1 MTSNRQIMACTLNG
15 ADFSG
20 IDEKLYIEDIQEVT
34 TLSVETDKRP
44 GHGRTLL
51 NAPAHDTIQ
60 IKLRFMVK
68 ERDREARMSIISAI
82 QAWAVAGWL
91 TVSYRSMQRIFVY
104 PTEFP
109 PVTAWQWTNRLE
121 ITFTAF
127 GEAYWQDI
135 APVTASG
142 TGASGTASL
151 TPLGTDTCYLEAEI
165 TPSAALTSAVLTVNG
180 RTITLSGI
188 SVASGKTLTIHY
200 DTDHRLCIDAD
211 GVSLLAYRTGD
222 SADDLLLI
230 PKQANEIT
238 FTFSASCAYEFQ
250 ARGIWR

>member
-60 IKLRFMVK
+60 ITIRFKLK
-68 ERDREARMSIISAI
+68 ERDLTARSGIISAV
-82 QAWAVAGWL
+82 QAWACAGWI
-91 TVSYRSMQRIFVY
+91 TISTRPMQRLFVY
-104 PTEFP
+104 PTVFP
-109 PVTAWQWTNRLE
+109 KVSAWKWSEQLE
-121 ITFTAF
+121 ITFTAY
-127 GEAYWQDI
+127 GEAYWQDV

-142 TGASGTASL
+142 TGTGGTASL

-222 SADDLLLI
+222 SADDLLLT
-230 PKQANEIT
+230 PCQTNEIT
-238 FTFSASCAYEFQ
+238 FTFSASCAYVFQ